1 MSDSE
6 DDAAFASA
14 DEGEP
19 EATAVSK
26 SAPASE
32 SKTKDTKREKKVS
45 EDNNDKT
52 DSKSGNT
59 SKSSVNEKKKE
70 TKTAVASKSKESV
83 KSEVPPSKKQ
93 EEKSKGGKGKKKR
106 GKQTKAETASQNSGG
121 KPETNSAGDTEEK
134 EVKSSPTEAAENL
147 QKKDEPTIDSSE
159 IERKLKISDS
169 GKSTVSETI
178 SSDDKIIAPE
188 TKEAKESHSEEANL
202 NVKSTVTEEKITTE
216 VKRDKQLTSDKERK
230 EISKGDQEAKAAFDR
245 LSQPSKQKVVYN
257 LLKYETQFK
266 LYLCIYF
273 P

>member
-26 SAPASE
+26 SAPGSE

-121 KPETNSAGDTEEK
+121 KPETNSAGDTEE
-134 EVKSSPTEAAENL
+134 NL

-216 VKRDKQLTSDKERK
+216 VKRDEQLTSDKERK

>member
-45 EDNNDKT
+45 EDKNDKT

-70 TKTAVASKSKESV
+70 TKTAVASKSMESV
-83 KSEVPPSKKQ
+83 KSEVPPAKKQ
-93 EEKSKGGKGKKKR
+93 EEKSKGGKGKKKK
-106 GKQTKAETASQNSGG
+106 GKQTKAETACQDSGG
-121 KPETNSAGDTEEK
+121 KPETNSAGDTEKK
-134 EVKSSPTEAAENL
+134 EVKSSPTEVVENL
-147 QKKDEPTIDSSE
+147 QKDEPTIDSSE
-159 IERKLKISDS
+159 IERKLKTSDS
-169 GKSTVSETI
+169 YKSTVSETI
-178 SSDDKIIAPE
+178 SSDDKILAPE

-202 NVKSTVTEEKITTE
+202 KVKSTVTEEKITTE
-216 VKRDKQLTSDKERK
+216 VKREEQLTSDKERK
-230 EISKGDQEAKAAFDR
+230 ETSKGDQEAKAALDR

-257 LLKYETQFK
+257 LWKY
-266 LYLCIYF
+266 
-273 P
+273 